1 MCPHIPHQ
9 EKSEIP
15 GKGRGEHLKS
25 KIISYSRQIFIV
37 SIALLS
43 VLASAKSV
51 FFGLNIDE
59 EYAVTMAYRMLG
71 PDEMFY
77 TMWEPHQTSGFL
89 CAIFI
94 KAFLLVTKGNTDYLI
109 VYLRIMGI
117 LVHAGVCAYV
127 YRGLKTICSK
137 YYAFL
142 LSVVCFAVLPKW
154 ILVPEFSNM
163 LLWVTLCTMSCFL
176 QINSV
181 SVQDKAGLPRSECA
195 GAAREALA
203 QPGHFV
209 LLGILT
215 CIGVLAYP
223 SFLICFPVY
232 CAAIYY
238 MVPATAP
245 ASATATRQQTVPTS
259 APASASS
266 ARQQSTTTGKYVNK
280 KRALWIYISTCVV
293 IGLAYVLYFAGKLG
307 VEAFVSGILN
317 MATDGQH
324 ETSFVTKAA
333 GNGLELIKCIGI
345 YVLIYGAVYL
355 GSKLLK
361 GYLQRTDKKD
371 CIKDCTIGNENDIR
385 PKVFIGISLIS
396 VLWQFLAWAGNGR
409 YMNEPLVLFYHMFL
423 AVLMCCK
430 VKRQEVWCY
439 ILPPVA
445 SCLAAGMLTNTG
457 IYVISTFLLPA
468 IIYGLAR
475 LVKADR
481 RSVGVVILSLAA
493 LFLFAKGWLLCENE
507 GYKADM
513 TYVKQKALEGPAKN
527 IYCRYLDGY
536 EYNIVQEL
544 VETYVEED
552 ASVLCVS
559 THTIW
564 YLLGDMNIA
573 NYSTISTPTY
583 DERLL
588 EYYDRFPEKYPDV
601 IICQES
607 EAAEKVKE
615 MFGLQEPVAE
625 RDGISLYSTSK

>member
-1 MCPHIPHQ
+1 MAQLCPETAHAPK
-9 EKSEIP
+9 EVP
-15 GKGRGEHLKS
+15 GEGRGEHLKS

-43 VLASAKSV
+43 ILASVKSV

-77 TMWEPHQTSGFL
+77 TMWEPHQTSGFV
-89 CAIFI
+89 CALFI
-94 KAFLLVTKGNTDYLI
+94 KAFLLVTKGNMDYLI

-117 LVHAGVCAYV
+117 LVHAGICAYV
-127 YRGLKTICSK
+127 YRGLKTICSR

-142 LSVVCFAVLPKW
+142 LSILCFAVLPKW

-176 QINSV
+176 QIQHV
-181 SVQDKAGLPRSECA
+181 
-195 GAAREALA
+195 GAENLASTRESSAH
-203 QPGHFV
+203 PGNFV
-209 LLGILT
+209 LLGVLT

-238 MVPATAP
+238 IVPVAASTTA
-245 ASATATRQQTVPTS
+245 PTS
-259 APASASS
+259 APATRHQAAPSAKCID
-266 ARQQSTTTGKYVNK
+266 R
-280 KRALWIYISTCVV
+280 KRALLVYISTCVA

-307 VEAFVSGILN
+307 VETFINGILN

-324 ETSFVTKAA
+324 ETSFVSKAA

-345 YVLIYGAVYL
+345 YGLNYAAVFL
-355 GSKLLK
+355 TCKLLQK
-361 GYLQRTDKKD
+361 YPKITGKKE
-371 CIKDCTIGNENDIR
+371 NETDIR
-385 PKVFIGISLIS
+385 TRVFIGISLIS

-409 YMNEPLVLFYHMFL
+409 YMNEPLVLFYHIFI

-430 VKRQEVWCY
+430 VKRSEVWCY
-439 ILPPVA
+439 IMPPVA

-468 IIYGLAR
+468 IVYGLAR
-475 LVKADR
+475 LVQNDKR
-481 RSVGVVILSLAA
+481 GVRVVIVSMTA
-493 LFLFAKGWLLCENE
+493 LFLFAKGWLICENE

-536 EYNIVQEL
+536 EYNIVREL
-544 VETYVEED
+544 VETYVTED
-552 ASVLCVS
+552 ANVLCVS

-564 YLLGDMNIA
+564 YLLGDVNIA

-588 EYYDRFPEKYPDV
+588 EYYEHFPEKYPDMV
-601 IICQES
+601 IMQES
-607 EAAEKVKE
+607 GETEKVKE
-615 MFGLQEPVAE
+615 LFGLKEPAAE
-625 RDGISLYSTSK
+625 REGIALYILSK